1 MHVVPKAQL
10 LFVPAPTR
18 SALSFS
24 GWAWSLIWHP
34 EMGSHIQWALLTTAA

>member
-24 GWAWSLIWHP
+24 GWAWQP
-34 EMGSHIQWALLTTAA
+34 EMGSHTQWAPLTTAA